1 MIEIRYVQLED
12 SEFWKSLDKHL
23 TDDGFRKKV
32 RDKQGYVLLEDGKPV
47 GLLRFNLFWDDI
59 PFCTLLFVAEAYQ
72 GRGYGMA
79 LMEHWGADMKSQGHD
94 LLLTSTRG
102 DEESQH
108 FYRKLGYK
116 DCGGLVLDVPGYE
129 QPMELFLVKT
139 V

>member
-1 MIEIRYVQLED
+1 MEVVHRTTLSYKDFGNVYKKPSKIIKVLSVCIIANGVEMIEIRYVQLED

-72 GRGYGMA
+72 GRGYGKA
-79 LMEHWGADMKSQGHD
+79 LMEHWGADMK
-94 LLLTSTRG
+94 
-102 DEESQH
+102 
-108 FYRKLGYK
+108 
-116 DCGGLVLDVPGYE
+116 
-129 QPMELFLVKT
+129 
-139 V
+139 

>member
-72 GRGYGMA
+72 GRGYGKA
-79 LMEHWGADMKSQGHD
+79 LMEHWGADMK
-94 LLLTSTRG
+94 
-102 DEESQH
+102 
-108 FYRKLGYK
+108 
-116 DCGGLVLDVPGYE
+116 
-129 QPMELFLVKT
+129 
-139 V
+139 